1 MILYALLLLWFLS
14 HIIGNLFVIGE
25 RGDSL
30 EEVLSSRQKL
40 YVSLVSKNFSMTEQ
54 LYNIDLVFSY
64 FDFLYILIDK
74 ANKHYLKKKRTILFF
89 RDLQSSYSLLRN
101 SPFLRHLTSFR
112 INLFLYPFLSILLS
126 FYGL

>member
-30 EEVLSSRQKL
+30 EGVLSSRQKL

-54 LYNIDLVFSY
+54 FCSSGTYNPPI
-64 FDFLYILIDK
+64 
-74 ANKHYLKKKRTILFF
+74 
-89 RDLQSSYSLLRN
+89 
-101 SPFLRHLTSFR
+101 PF
-112 INLFLYPFLSILLS
+112 
-126 FYGL
+126 